1 MVAPMTDLPAGGG
14 PTATTAG
21 ARAPT
26 DRRAPAAG
34 GGGVGGVGGVGG
46 GIGSSG
52 GTSNNRGSGGGGGSA
67 GGGGRTIGDSG
78 DSGRAV
84 HITSR
89 RHREGRD
96 GGRSGGVPIGGNGAS
111 SGLGGVSPD
120 DGRRNRALLPPPG
133 ADPGLLGTRSPPHG
147 HEVVDEEDDD
157 EDDGEDVEESGYS
170 GSDVPDRPSTPDT
183 EELRRL
189 IRGRGGRRAGSPA
202 GGDLASGSGADPG
215 SPDRGRGGG
224 ANGRPVDS
232 RRTMSESS
240 VPGGGGA
247 VGAENGRPAQFLREY
262 EPDLK
267 TAMVRACCRLLVL
280 F

>member
-1 MVAPMTDLPAGGG
+1 
-14 PTATTAG
+14 
-21 ARAPT
+21 
-26 DRRAPAAG
+26 
-34 GGGVGGVGGVGG
+34 
-46 GIGSSG
+46 
-52 GTSNNRGSGGGGGSA
+52 
-67 GGGGRTIGDSG
+67 
-78 DSGRAV
+78 
-84 HITSR
+84 
-89 RHREGRD
+89 
-96 GGRSGGVPIGGNGAS
+96 
-111 SGLGGVSPD
+111 
-120 DGRRNRALLPPPG
+120 
-133 ADPGLLGTRSPPHG
+133 
-147 HEVVDEEDDD
+147 
-157 EDDGEDVEESGYS
+157 VEESGYS